1 MLFVLSIAIEKFVEK
16 LAHLMS
22 MLLVSGTNYLFAGL
36 YLSSAAR
43 LENALLEFSPRVAYL
58 WIERCR

>member
-1 MLFVLSIAIEKFVEK
+1 LSIAIEKFVEK

-43 LENALLEFSPRVAYL
+43 LEN
-58 WIERCR
+58 